1 MVRIS
6 KKRRIENLII
16 LLNRSSAPEIEMRTS
31 FCQPIFELSGNRGK
45 TNSYFMYDG
54 WNRMGNTFVELF
66 EKFRRGKRSLF
77 SLGPFMPI
85 ELLSQKGWC
94 FNQILQGGV
103 PMALAALTKLN
114 LGFESTVLPFDLNVE
129 AEALGATVRYHEE
142 QDGIPVYPTIAHKAV
157 GDADDIVIPE
167 DIDSI
172 GRVPLI
178 ASAIAKTRAMADG
191 RGAVGAFVAGPFTL
205 AGQIMDLDKMLV
217 MTMKQPEAL
226 CKILSRLSQTI
237 IAVRDAYVRT
247 GAQFIVVQDGGVAAI
262 SPKLFSRLVL
272 PFLKDIF
279 CETQVPHILSIAG
292 NADRYIEQMLQC
304 GADGLGV
311 DQSCDLD
318 KVRGKVP
325 WDLPLAATI
334 GSYTMLAQASPD
346 QVAATVRF
354 FLDKG
359 LSIVLPPADIC
370 PPAKTENIVAFVEA
384 VRSYPGPPIAWNGRP

>member
-1 MVRIS
+1 MTLNGKNF

-31 FCQPIFELSGNRGK
+31 FCQPIFELSGDRGK

-262 SPKLFSRLVL
+262 SPKLFSRLVV

-279 CETQVPHILSIAG
+279 VRHRCPIFYSSPGMRTGILGKCFSVGPTVWVWISPAIWTRFG
-292 NADRYIEQMLQC
+292 GRY
-304 GADGLGV
+304 LGICHLLL
-311 DQSCDLD
+311 S
-318 KVRGKVP
+318 
-325 WDLPLAATI
+325 LAATPCWPK
-334 GSYTMLAQASPD
+334 QARTRLRYGPFLSRQRSFHSP
-346 QVAATVRF
+346 AA
-354 FLDKG
+354 G
-359 LSIVLPPADIC
+359 
-370 PPAKTENIVAFVEA
+370 
-384 VRSYPGPPIAWNGRP
+384 